1 VKIKILGSGR
11 EVGRAGILI
20 KSEDASVLFDYGVSV
35 SEDIPHFPEHF
46 APRGLDAIALTHAHL
61 DHSGGIPLLYV
72 SVEPTLYVSPL
83 TLELSELLIKDF
95 LKISKYFVP
104 YEMLELLSMMRR
116 SVKTEIG
123 GEYEVGRGIL
133 RTYEAGHIPG
143 STMFILEVEGK
154 KILYTGDFNLED
166 SCLLRGGE
174 ISAFEKADI
183 IIMEATYSNFNHPSR
198 EENEKRFIES
208 LYEVLDNGGL
218 VLVPSFAVGRA
229 QEILCVLYKYGVEY
243 PIYYDG
249 MARIAAEIIGKHGE
263 YLRDPEM
270 YREAMGRASKIRNAR
285 MRKKILK
292 KPCIIVSPAGMLK
305 GGAAVSYMEKIME
318 DPRNGVFF
326 VSYQVPDTP
335 GRKVLETGIFESP
348 NKLGKVNARVEWF
361 DFSSHCG
368 RNGLLEAISRTRKGS
383 LIILVHSEEKQG
395 EEFAEYVRSELTREV
410 MFPANGEEIK
420 I

>member
-1 VKIKILGSGR
+1 MKIKILGSGR
-11 EVGRAGILI
+11 EVGRAGILV
-20 KSEDASVLFDYGVSV
+20 KSDDANVLFDYGVNV
-35 SEDIPHFPEHF
+35 SEDIPRFPEHF
-46 APRGLDAIALTHAHL
+46 TPRDLDAIALTHAHL

-72 SVEPTLYVSPL
+72 SVEPTLYASPL
-83 TLELSELLIKDF
+83 TLGLSELLIKDF
-95 LKISKYFVP
+95 LKISKYYIP
-104 YEMLELLSMMRR
+104 YEMVELLTMMRR

-133 RTYEAGHIPG
+133 KTYEAGHIPG
-143 STMFILEVEGK
+143 STMFTLEVEGK

-174 ISAFEKADI
+174 ISAFEKADV
-183 IIMEATYSNFNHPSR
+183 IIMEATYASFNHPSR

-208 LYEVLDNGGL
+208 LYEVLDNGGI
-218 VLVPSFAVGRA
+218 VLVPAFAVGRA

-249 MARIAAEIIGKHGE
+249 MARVAAEIIGEHGE

-305 GGAAVSYMEKIME
+305 GGAAVSYME
-318 DPRNGVFF
+318 
-326 VSYQVPDTP
+326 
-335 GRKVLETGIFESP
+335 TGIFESP
-348 NKLGKVNARVEWF
+348 SKSGKVNARVEWF

-368 RNGLLEAISRTRKGS
+368 RNDLLEAISRTPKSS
-383 LIILVHSEEKQG
+383 LIVVVHSEEKQG
-395 EEFAEYVRSELTREV
+395 LEFAEFVRGKLNREV
-410 MFPANGEEIK
+410 VFPANGEEIK